1 MGTGLRFS
9 KPDKKNKMKHLSA
22 VRLPKRIGTV
32 WARMWLIGLMTLG
45 GLSANL
51 PGGKAYASDHK
62 PALEARM
69 SIDEA
74 TPFCAGSIGWDEV
87 DWYHIDLL
95 RLAARHSS
103 TPFDIKP
110 VCRDHPTE
118 EGRMEM
124 LRDGS
129 LINLAFFGTNPA
141 REKQLSA
148 IYFPVF
154 LGTTGLRVFV
164 TRSDTREKLR
174 SATTLADLQHFSFG
188 QERRWPDTAI
198 LEYNGLRVV
207 DARYRYLHKM
217 LLAGRFDIYP
227 RAYWQAAS
235 ELDWI
240 HETVPSAVLLDGL
253 ALYYPMPIF
262 FFVSPDHT
270 ELHDAIFDGLIR
282 AHEAGEVLKLLE
294 THPQTS
300 RSFTEMPI
308 DDLHVINLINPDLSM
323 PSRAALIRF
332 GIAHDLEKPPHPNLA
347 PDLIDQS
354 SQ

>member
-1 MGTGLRFS
+1 ML
-9 KPDKKNKMKHLSA
+9 
-22 VRLPKRIGTV
+22 
-32 WARMWLIGLMTLG
+32 LIGLMTLG

-51 PGGKAYASDHK
+51 PGGNAYASDHK
-62 PALEARM
+62 QPLEARI
-69 SIDEA
+69 SINEA
-74 TPFCAGSIGWDEV
+74 TPYCAGSITWEEV

-118 EGRMEM
+118 EGRMAL

-129 LINLAFFGTNPA
+129 EINLTFFGT
-141 REKQLSA
+141 SA
-148 IYFPVF
+148 IHEEQLAAVYFPVF

-164 TRSDTREKLR
+164 TRSDTRNRLKDV
-174 SATTLADLQHFSFG
+174 TTLANLQQFSFG

-217 LLAGRFDIYP
+217 MMAGRFDIYP
-227 RAYWQAAS
+227 RAYWEAAS

-240 HETVPSAVLLDGL
+240 HETVPSAVLVDGL

-262 FFVSPDHT
+262 FFVSPNQKD
-270 ELHDAIFDGLIR
+270 LHDAIFDGLIR
-282 AHEAGEVLKLLE
+282 AHAAGDVLKLLH
-294 THPQTS
+294 THPQTG
-300 RSFTEMPI
+300 RLFEQMPI
-308 DDLHVINLINPDLSM
+308 EDLHVINLINPDLSM

-332 GIAHDLEKPPHPNLA
+332 GIAHDLEKLPHPNLA
-347 PDLIDQS
+347 PDPIDQS